1 MRFKGVRGGNA
12 VLASSR
18 IFTRTG
24 LMYLRGILSRPWF
37 GHSGGPLYRGRGV
50 SLYNARFI
58 SYSGR
63 LVLEDYVELQ
73 GVSEN
78 GIQFGD
84 SVSIGRGAMIRPS
97 SYYGGDAG
105 LGMRIGSRSSVGAGS
120 FIGCSGWIEIGDDV
134 LVGPG
139 VRLFSENHTIT
150 DTVKSIKSQGVT
162 RGALIIEDDCWIGSG
177 ATILSNVRVGRG
189 SVIAA
194 GCVVTKDVPPYSVV
208 AGVPGRVIRSRE
220 RS

>member
-1 MRFKGVRGGNA
+1 
-12 VLASSR
+12 
-18 IFTRTG
+18 
-24 LMYLRGILSRPWF
+24 
-37 GHSGGPLYRGRGV
+37 
-50 SLYNARFI
+50 
-58 SYSGR
+58 
-63 LVLEDYVELQ
+63 
-73 GVSEN
+73 
-78 GIQFGD
+78 
-84 SVSIGRGAMIRPS
+84 
-97 SYYGGDAG
+97 
-105 LGMRIGSRSSVGAGS
+105 MRIGSRSSVGAGS